1 MTLRPKPRVDIH
13 RHGNQLSERGQ
24 SSQEYNDHAPSL
36 HSLHRTSQQVRGDSL
51 EILPH
56 QKISRH
62 GNRCR
67 ITTHLQHAH
76 SEGLSEDL
84 VGFRVVAV
92 SYLRGSD
99 EEIKRIVLFHVDCST
114 FQLFLQLLH
123 PLLAM
128 AEVFVCVCYFVCV

>member
-1 MTLRPKPRVDIH
+1 MVTNCRREVRVRRSITTTPP
-13 RHGNQLSERGQ
+13 
-24 SSQEYNDHAPSL
+24 PSTV
-36 HSLHRTSQQVRGDSL
+36 STVRANKFGVIASKSYQR
-51 EILPH
+51 
-56 QKISRH
+56 QKISRR

-128 AEVFVCVCYFVCV
+128 AEVFVCVLFCVCIVYII